1 MKSALLS
8 GYFRDGVEP
17 NGRREPAEP
26 WLGSIPN
33 GDSSHN
39 FFIDSLRGEGLD
51 EIERGE
57 SSLVPG
63 ESKSWSEKRARR
75 K

>member
-1 MKSALLS
+1 MKSPLLS

-39 FFIDSLRGEGLD
+39 FSSIPFGGRDSM
-51 EIERGE
+51 
-57 SSLVPG
+57 
-63 ESKSWSEKRARR
+63 K
-75 K
+75 